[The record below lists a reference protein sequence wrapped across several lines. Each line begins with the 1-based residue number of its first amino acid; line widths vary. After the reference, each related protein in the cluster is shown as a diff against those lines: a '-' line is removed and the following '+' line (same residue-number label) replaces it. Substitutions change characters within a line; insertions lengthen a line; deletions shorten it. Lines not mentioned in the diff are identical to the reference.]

1 MALAGFLGMNTDSR
15 PPEQPTDVL
24 PGEGPA
30 EADAR
35 ESDGPVVDAQ
45 LTKQGRSGL
54 RIVVVLVVSIALILI
69 IYAIMVMASQP
80 GLDAVEDERDGRPVP
95 AELQPVPEAS
105 PGGSP
110 AAVPE
115 AAQPPAE
122 QG

>member
-1 MALAGFLGMNTDSR
+1 MALAGFHGMNTENR

-45 LTKQGRSGL
+45 RTKQGRSGL

-80 GLDAVEDERDGRPVP
+80 GLDAMSDDSREPRP
-95 AELQPVPEAS
+95 AELQPVPLASEA
-105 PGGSP
+105 GSP

-115 AAQPPAE
+115 TAQPPAE
-122 QG
+122 

>member
-1 MALAGFLGMNTDSR
+1 MNTENR
-15 PPEQPTDVL
+15 PPEESTDVR

-45 LTKQGRSGL
+45 RTKQGRSGL
-54 RIVVVLVVSIALILI
+54 RIVVVLVVSITLILI

-95 AELQPVPEAS
+95 QELQPVPEAS

-115 AAQPPAE
+115 TAQLPAE
-122 QG
+122 

>member
-1 MALAGFLGMNTDSR
+1 MALAGFLGMNTENR
-15 PPEQPTDVL
+15 PPEEPTDVL

-45 LTKQGRSGL
+45 RTKQGRSGL

-80 GLDAVEDERDGRPVP
+80 GLDAVEDQSDARPVP
-95 AELQPVPEAS
+95 EEFQPVPEAS
-105 PGGSP
+105 PAGSP
-110 AAVPE
+110 AATGSE
-115 AAQPPAE
+115 TDQPRP
-122 QG
+122 

>member
-1 MALAGFLGMNTDSR
+1 MNTENR
-15 PPEQPTDVL
+15 PPEESTDVR

-45 LTKQGRSGL
+45 RTKQGRSGL

-80 GLDAVEDERDGRPVP
+80 G
-95 AELQPVPEAS
+95 
-105 PGGSP
+105 
-110 AAVPE
+110 
-115 AAQPPAE
+115 
-122 QG
+122 

>member
-1 MALAGFLGMNTDSR
+1 MALAGSFRMNTENR
-15 PPEQPTDVL
+15 PPEEPTDVR

-45 LTKQGRSGL
+45 ETKQGRSGL
-54 RIVVVLVVSIALILI
+54 RIVVVLVVSITLILI

-80 GLDAVEDERDGRPVP
+80 GLDAAEDQAEGRPVP

-105 PGGSP
+105 TGGSP
-110 AAVPE
+110 AATPE
-115 AAQPPAE
+115 TDQAPAQ
-122 QG
+122 

>member
-1 MALAGFLGMNTDSR
+1 MALAGFLAMNTDSR

-45 LTKQGRSGL
+45 RTKQGRSGL

-80 GLDAVEDERDGRPVP
+80 GLDAVSDDSREQRP
-95 AELQPVPEAS
+95 AELQPVPRAS
-105 PGGSP
+105 EGGSP

-115 AAQPPAE
+115 TAQPPAE
-122 QG
+122 

>member
-1 MALAGFLGMNTDSR
+1 MALAGFLGMNTENR
-15 PPEQPTDVL
+15 PPEEPTDVR
-24 PGEGPA
+24 PGEEPA

-45 LTKQGRSGL
+45 RTKQGRSGI

-69 IYAIMVMASQP
+69 IYAIMVMGSQP
-80 GLDAVEDERDGRPVP
+80 ALDAVEDRADDRPMP
-95 AELQPVPEAS
+95 AELQPVPNAS

-115 AAQPPAE
+115 TDQAPAQ
-122 QG
+122 

>member
-1 MALAGFLGMNTDSR
+1 VALVGSFRMNTENR
-15 PPEQPTDVL
+15 PPEEPTDVR

-45 LTKQGRSGL
+45 ETKQGRSGL
-54 RIVVVLVVSIALILI
+54 RIVVVLVVSITLILI

-80 GLDAVEDERDGRPVP
+80 GLDAAEDQAEGRPVP

-105 PGGSP
+105 TGGSP
-110 AAVPE
+110 AATPGTDQ
-115 AAQPPAE
+115 APAQ
-122 QG
+122 

>member
-1 MALAGFLGMNTDSR
+1 MNTENR
-15 PPEQPTDVL
+15 PPEEPTDVR
-24 PGEGPA
+24 PGEEPSD
-30 EADAR
+30 ADAR

-45 LTKQGRSGL
+45 RTKQGRSGL

-80 GLDAVEDERDGRPVP
+80 GLDAVSDNSEAPMP

-105 PGGSP
+105 PAGSP

-115 AAQPPAE
+115 TTQPPAE
-122 QG
+122 